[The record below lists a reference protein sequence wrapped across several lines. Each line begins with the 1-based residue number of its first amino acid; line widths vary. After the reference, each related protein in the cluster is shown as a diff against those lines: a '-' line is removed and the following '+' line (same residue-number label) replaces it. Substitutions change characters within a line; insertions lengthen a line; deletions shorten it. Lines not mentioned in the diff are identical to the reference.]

1 MTSPTDLRAEI
12 LHNALDRSRGTNI
25 VLNLVGKR
33 VALGPARRDLV
44 PLYHLWEQ
52 QLDVIVGF
60 GRAMPMSLEE
70 RQEAFF
76 SMYRSEAR
84 NDFTVYGRLGA
95 DWRPIGYT
103 TLNVDRR
110 WEVAT
115 FAIAL
120 GERKDQGLGTEA
132 VQLTLDWA
140 FNVAGLKNVQLEVCA
155 PNLRAIRAYEKA
167 GFKHLGVRRNGTR
180 WLGRQCDQVIMDA
193 IPEDLAHSVVHVG

>member
-84 NDFTVYGRLGA
+84 NDFTVYG
-95 DWRPIGYT
+95 
-103 TLNVDRR
+103 DR
-110 WEVAT
+110 
-115 FAIAL
+115 
-120 GERKDQGLGTEA
+120 K
-132 VQLTLDWA
+132 
-140 FNVAGLKNVQLEVCA
+140 
-155 PNLRAIRAYEKA
+155 
-167 GFKHLGVRRNGTR
+167 
-180 WLGRQCDQVIMDA
+180 
-193 IPEDLAHSVVHVG
+193 SVV